1 MAKHVKGDMERIIR
15 KVKNLLDLANNNPSQ
30 EEAIAASLKAQEL
43 IAKYNLD
50 LTEEEKEE
58 LEIVQMEY
66 VTGID
71 KSWKYNLAS
80 IVGKNFRV
88 EHYWRR
94 KKAVVFYGYKQD
106 CEVAVKVFE
115 YLFKVGERGARRECR
130 KAYKEKGT
138 EVGVY
143 YSYTRGFLQGIQN
156 KMEVQCTALMIVTPK
171 EVSTA
176 FEEYCEEIGMGFI
189 GKYRTGAEDGIS
201 KTIYKMGVREGEQ
214 AMSTKPVESTPE
226 TKSNRITSN

>member
-1 MAKHVKGDMERIIR
+1 MAKHVKEDMERIIQ

-58 LEIVQMEY
+58 LEVVQMCY
-66 VTGID
+66 TTGID
-71 KSWKYNLAS
+71 KSWKYSLANIIS
-80 IVGKNFRV
+80 QNFRV
-88 EHYWRR
+88 ENYWKA
-94 KKAVVFYGYKQD
+94 KKTVVFYGYKQD

-138 EVGVY
+138 ETGVY
-143 YSYTRGFLQGIQN
+143 YSYTRGFLKGIKN

-171 EVSTA
+171 EITAA
-176 FEEYCEEIGMGFI
+176 FEEYCEEVGMRSL
-189 GKYRTGAEDGIS
+189 GKFRTGAEEGIS
-201 KTIYKMGVREGEQ
+201 KSIYNKGVREGEQ
-214 AMSTKPVESTPE
+214 AMSVKPVEGTPE
-226 TKSNRITSN
+226 NTSNRIARR